1 MPYHENQKEQAE
13 TVTIV
18 GVKQKRFDDGGVK
31 WMLHDDQNR
40 WFQFYETNRSGQE
53 SGQFREWKGWVE
65 QAVAEKQTVTIRFT
79 VEEKTGA
86 SGDTYTLYKVSG
98 FEAAE

>member
-1 MPYHENQKEQAE
+1 MQNQNEQGE

-40 WFQFYETNRSGQE
+40 WFQFYETNRDRTPTRQYE
-53 SGQFREWKGWVE
+53 EWQAFVE
-65 QAVAEKQTVTIRFT
+65 QAVADKLPVTIRFT

-86 SGDTYTLYKVSG
+86 SGDLYTLYKVSG